1 VNDPWSVDLE
11 IVAFSS
17 QMQPNSSLGVQF
29 MKVLALPR
37 EVAAYDPGLRTIHWL
52 MAALIFVA
60 LPLGVWASRLPSGGG
75 TRIEILFFHK
85 SIGVTVL
92 GLVALRIVWRLVVGA
107 PAYVEPLGKLTQVAS
122 RAGHLALYALM
133 IAMPVSG
140 YLGSTAGGRPVSWFG
155 LFELPKLV
163 AKDRV
168 LAVAASWAHLVFA
181 WMLAL
186 VLAAHLGAVV
196 WHAMIKRDSVLTRM
210 WPSFRPAS
218 SSGAS

>member
-1 VNDPWSVDLE
+1 
-11 IVAFSS
+11 
-17 QMQPNSSLGVQF
+17 MQPNSWLGVQF
-29 MKVLALPR
+29 MKAFPPPR
-37 EVAAYDPGLRTIHWL
+37 EVAAYDPGLRTLHWL

-60 LPLGVWASRLPSGGG
+60 LPLGVWASLLPSGDAM
-75 TRIEILFFHK
+75 RVEILFFHK
-85 SIGVTVL
+85 SIGVTVF
-92 GLVALRIVWRLVVGA
+92 GLIALRIVWRLIVGA
-107 PAYVEPLGKLTQVAS
+107 PAYAEPLGKVIRVAS

-140 YLGSTAGGRPVSWFG
+140 YLGSTAGGRAVSWFG
-155 LFELPKLV
+155 LLELPRLV
-163 AKDRV
+163 AKDRS

-181 WMLAL
+181 WMLAF

-210 WPSFRPAS
+210 WPSFRSAP

>member
-1 VNDPWSVDLE
+1 MK
-11 IVAFSS
+11 AF
-17 QMQPNSSLGVQF
+17 PP
-29 MKVLALPR
+29 PR
-37 EVAAYDPGLRTIHWL
+37 ELAAYDPGLRTLHWL

-60 LPLGVWASRLPSGGG
+60 LPLGVWASLLPSGDGV
-75 TRIEILFFHK
+75 RVEILFFHK
-85 SIGVTVL
+85 SIGVTVF
-92 GLVALRIVWRLVVGA
+92 GLIALRIVWRLIVGA
-107 PAYVEPLGKLTQVAS
+107 PAYAEPLGKVIRVAS

-140 YLGSTAGGRPVSWFG
+140 YLGSTAGGRAVSWFG
-155 LFELPKLV
+155 LLELPRLV
-163 AKDRV
+163 AKDRS

-181 WMLAL
+181 WMLAF
-186 VLAAHLGAVV
+186 VLATHLSAVV